1 MNFALLGNDPAVLP
15 LVSAIT
21 GHSRHA
27 LTHAALPGDLQ
38 GELMRLV
45 PRARICGN
53 WDELLLEERLDAVI
67 VAGHEEGVL
76 EGARQLAAA
85 GKALVVLP
93 SADQGL
99 DWVYQLTLVRDDTRV
114 LLVPIF
120 PQQGRPAVRRALEL
134 IQDGQL
140 GTLLH
145 LQFER
150 ERPPKEP
157 AAGPPLLER
166 EEIERE
172 LLPDVD
178 LLRAF
183 GGDYDQVTAVHS
195 GTVGPRV
202 SVATVTL
209 AGRNLPEATWT
220 LRAAERAR
228 WSLKV
233 TGVGGQ
239 LTLECSG
246 ADDEPVLLLGGVRQD
261 LSGVAEDAGTALLA
275 SVEQALSGERVRPNW
290 SDLTRA
296 FEIVDATRRSIARR
310 RTIDQHFET
319 TSERSLFKT
328 QMTAIGCGVLVF
340 TIFAVILLLI
350 AGAVF
355 DPGDRA
361 MRIARVLVFLPLF
374 LFLVLQGLLWITRP
388 SASAVDEESDSTSGP
403 A

>member
-1 MNFALLGNDPAVLP
+1 MNFALLGHDPAVLP
-15 LVSAIT
+15 LVSAIAAD
-21 GHSRHA
+21 SRHA
-27 LTHAALPGDLQ
+27 LTHVALSGHLQ

-45 PRARICGN
+45 PRARVCAN
-53 WDELLLEERLDAVI
+53 WDELLLEERLNAVV
-67 VAGHEEGVL
+67 VAGHAEGLL

-85 GKALVVLP
+85 GKPLVVLP

-150 ERPPKEP
+150 ERPPTEP

-220 LRAAERAR
+220 LRAAESAR

-239 LTLECSG
+239 LTLEYNG

-261 LSGVAEDAGTALLA
+261 LSGSPGDNGTALLA
-275 SVEQALSGERVRPNW
+275 LVEQALSGERVRPNW

-310 RTIDQHFET
+310 RTIDLHFET

-340 TIFAVILLLI
+340 TLFAVVLLLI

-355 DPGDRA
+355 NPGDHV
-361 MRIARVLVFLPLF
+361 MRIARVLVFVPLF
-374 LFLVLQGLLWITRP
+374 LFVVLQGLLWITRP
-388 SASAVDEESDSTSGP
+388 SVSETAEESEPTSGP